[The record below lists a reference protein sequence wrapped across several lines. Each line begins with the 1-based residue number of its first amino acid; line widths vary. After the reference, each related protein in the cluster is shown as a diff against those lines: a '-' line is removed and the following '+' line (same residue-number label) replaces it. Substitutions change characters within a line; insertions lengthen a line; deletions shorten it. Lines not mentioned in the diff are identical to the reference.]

1 MRSGC
6 WAFTPS
12 VEHRR
17 LGTGGPGR
25 EEQGPPP
32 DERLG
37 LLLRSHLSAALD
49 DTALEPGFSEST
61 LPLPALTCHLTFLS
75 HHLLRGAQND
85 GDCQDEYKQLAMEPL
100 PLAFAEHA

>member
-1 MRSGC
+1 MWNTDVWEQEAQVERSRGASC
-6 WAFTPS
+6 
-12 VEHRR
+12 R
-17 LGTGGPGR
+17 
-25 EEQGPPP
+25 Q
-32 DERLG
+32 ERLG
-37 LLLRSHLSAALD
+37 LLPRSHLCAALD
-49 DTALEPGFSEST
+49 DKALGPGFSEST